1 MQQEEKPNA
10 HQKIRKFIS
19 KYAKPAAVFLAAVL
33 VLFVVVEV
41 INFANE
47 KKAEKA
53 TALIEDIQTR
63 LADALKEEQD
73 ISKLSLAKYQS
84 YLDEIDGVIAE
95 YPKEYAGLRALFMK
109 GDMLYSFRE
118 YDKAA
123 AAYSEFAAKYPD
135 SYDAPIAIY
144 NVGVC
149 YENLGKNAEAEAEYL
164 KIYNNYKDDY
174 AMMPKLVFTLG
185 RLAENSQKYSDA
197 EKYYNQIT
205 AEYPESNYSLYGQD
219 RIILMKSKGQL

>member
-10 HQKIRKFIS
+10 HQRIRKFIS
-19 KYAKPAAVFLAAVL
+19 KYTKPAAVFLAAVL
-33 VLFVVVEV
+33 VVFVVVEI
-41 INFANE
+41 INFANA

-53 TALIEDIQTR
+53 TAIIEDIQDR
-63 LADALKEEQD
+63 YIEAVQAEED
-73 ISKLSLAKYQS
+73 PDKIAMSKYQS

-118 YDKAA
+118 YEKAA
-123 AAYSEFAAKYPD
+123 AVYSEFAARFPD

-144 NVGVC
+144 NTGVC
-149 YENLGKNAEAEAEYL
+149 YENLGKTAEAEAEYL
-164 KIYNNYKDDY
+164 KIYNNYKEDY

-185 RLAENSQKYSDA
+185 RLAEGSQKYADA

-205 AEYPESNYSLYGQD
+205 EEYPDSNYSLYGQD
-219 RIILMKSKGQL
+219 RIILMKAKGQI